1 VSQPIEK
8 IIREEKKKRTEEN
21 NKRTIVFLSF
31 LARSLSL
38 VSNHMMLDVDI
49 TLLRA
54 VGSKPTSVVGLAA
67 VWRTRLIYTQTF
79 CSCRQRQENK
89 ERVQHFSISL
99 CSYESTHMRGR
110 ERMKKKINQGS
121 NNSKLIV
128 MMSCRSN
135 VSLSCSLYLNI

>member
-89 ERVQHFSISL
+89 ERVKHFSISL
-99 CSYESTHMRGR
+99 YSYESTHMRGR
-110 ERMKKKINQGS
+110 ERMKKKS
-121 NNSKLIV
+121 TRVVTTAS
-128 MMSCRSN
+128 
-135 VSLSCSLYLNI
+135 